1 MSLRFFAIGALAGLA
16 AVTAS
21 SAGAP
26 ARINLH
32 HVAAP
37 GSARLYA
44 VGTRSAA
51 QRQSGTTAKMDS
63 VLADLSRHTALARP
77 DHLLADLHSLSPAAR
92 FAQLSTGG
100 GAYVAIDAT
109 TRGDARALEASL
121 VALGLQHAAVYS
133 NDVGGLLPVSQLAAA
148 AARGEVAS
156 IRAAM
161 SRRRAGPVA
170 LQGDF
175 AQRSWVVRPTLL
187 GTGVTVGV
195 LSDSFDCY
203 AVYAAPG
210 SSVPVSG
217 YEGYAY
223 NGFTADYATDVSTG
237 ALPANVDVL
246 EEPQPSCLSYYAP
259 APAPKDSVYPP
270 FSDEGRAMLQIV
282 HAVAPGAG
290 LAFYTADNSEADFA
304 SGIGKLATAG
314 AKVIADDVGYFDEP
328 FFQDGILAQAVDAV
342 EAQGVA
348 YFSAA
353 GNDGSLAYQNTAPS
367 FPSTSTSG
375 SNAGE
380 HLLNFDRTGATNTTS
395 LPITIPPI
403 PPGDFLAVV
412 VEWDQPYVTGAPSS
426 GGASSGIDLCVTGG
440 TGADTITDYDGNA
453 VSCTGPDAV
462 GSDPYQIMII
472 GNPATASGNTAQQNL
487 NIVVG
492 LAANSKGT
500 IVPARIIVA
509 GEDDGLGSTI
519 NAFATNSA
527 TLQGHPGAAGAAGV
541 GAAFY
546 FQTPACGTTPAVLES
561 FSSQGGAP
569 ILFDAS
575 GTRLAAPVVRQKP
588 DFVGPDGVNAT
599 FLGFTL
605 ASDSPPFPS
614 TGMLSTSISQCQ
626 NDPSYPNFFGTSAA
640 TPHAAGIAA
649 LMLQANSAAT
659 PTEIYQSLRS
669 SALPMST
676 STPNFS
682 SGYGFIQ
689 ADSALVIPTLTLSAP
704 SIELGSTATLTW
716 TSVYA
721 TSCTASASGSG
732 LSANWSGA
740 EATSGSVVLTPTA
753 AGTQSYTLTCT
764 NAFGTTAAGTASL
777 PVYSGTPPAVP
788 TLTLGLPA
796 VAVASSTTL
805 AWSSTSATS
814 CTAAG
819 AWSGALATSGSETI
833 TPTAVGP
840 QTYTLTCSN
849 LGGPSTAASVTL
861 TATAET
867 VVPAAPTLTLGAS
880 SIPADTTTTISWSS
894 YNATSCTASGSTN
907 AISSGWTGVLGP
919 SGQNT
924 VTPVT
929 LGTFTYSL
937 FCTNAAGNSPTT
949 TATLTVVESKDTGG
963 GGAMD
968 LFTLAGLGLLGL
980 WRALATRDSQTSTR
994 SMPPVFARR
1003 T

>member
-1 MSLRFFAIGALAGLA
+1 MSLRFFAIGALAVLG

-21 SAGAP
+21 SAVAP
-26 ARINLH
+26 ARLIDLH
-32 HVAAP
+32 RIAAP

-51 QRQSGTTAKMDS
+51 QRQSGTAAKMDS
-63 VLADLSRHTALARP
+63 VLADLSRHAALARP

-92 FAQLSTGG
+92 FAQLSAGG
-100 GAYVAIDAT
+100 TAYVAIDAT
-109 TRGDARALEASL
+109 TRGEPQALEASL
-121 VALGLQHAAVYS
+121 VALGLQKPAVYS
-133 NDVGGLLPVSQLAAA
+133 NDVGGLLPVSQLGAA
-148 AARGEVAS
+148 AARADVVA

-161 SRRRAGPVA
+161 SRRRAGAVA

-175 AQRSWVVRPTLL
+175 AQHSSAVRTNYPSLL

-210 SSVPVSG
+210 SGVPASG

-223 NGFTADYATDVSTG
+223 NGFSADYATDASTN
-237 ALPANVDVL
+237 ALPSGVDVL
-246 EEPQPSCLSYYAP
+246 EEADCLSYGAP
-259 APAPKDSVYPP
+259 TQTP

-290 LAFYTADNSEADFA
+290 LAFYTAENSEADFA
-304 SGIGKLATAG
+304 SGIGKLAAAG

-328 FFQDGILAQAVDAV
+328 FFQDGLVAQAVDAV

-353 GNDGSLAYQNTAPS
+353 GNDGNSAAPSTQAPTYQNTAPV

-380 HLLNFDRTGATNTTS
+380 HLLNFDRTGATDATS
-395 LPITIPPI
+395 LPITIPALA
-403 PPGDFLAVV
+403 PGDFVAVV
-412 VEWDQPYVTGAPSS
+412 VEWDQPYVTGAPAS
-426 GGASSGIDLCVTGG
+426 GGASSGVDLCITGG
-440 TGADTITDYDGNA
+440 TGADTITDYDGNS
-453 VSCTGPDAV
+453 VSCTGPATV

-472 GNPATASGNTAQQNL
+472 GNPANASGNSAAQNL
-487 NIVVG
+487 NVVVG

-500 IVPARIIVA
+500 VVPGRIVVA
-509 GEDDGLGSTI
+509 VEGDGLDITI
-519 NAFATNSA
+519 NSFATNSP
-527 TLQGHPGAAGAAGV
+527 TLQGHPGAAGAAAV

-546 FQTPACGTTPAVLES
+546 FQSPACGTTPAVLES
-561 FSSQGGAP
+561 FSAQGGAP
-569 ILFDAS
+569 ILFDTS
-575 GTRLAAPVVRQKP
+575 GTRLAAPIVRQKP
-588 DFVGPDGVNAT
+588 DFVGPDGVNDT

-605 ASDSPPFPS
+605 ASGGE
-614 TGMLSTSISQCQ
+614 TGSNGLLTTSISQCQ

-640 TPHAAGIAA
+640 TPHAAAIAA
-649 LMLQANSAAT
+649 LMLQANSATT
-659 PTEIYQSLRS
+659 PTEIYQSLRYG
-669 SALPMST
+669 ALPMSA
-676 STPNFS
+676 SSPNFS

-689 ADSALVIPTLTLSAP
+689 ADTSLVIPTLSLSAP
-704 SIELGSTATLTW
+704 SIALGSTATLTW

-721 TSCTASASGSG
+721 TSCTASGSGSG

-740 EATSGSVVLTPTA
+740 EATGGSVVLTPTA
-753 AGTQSYTLTCT
+753 AGAQTYTLTCT
-764 NAFGTTAAGTASL
+764 NAFGTTAAETASL
-777 PVYSGTPPAVP
+777 QVYSGTPPAVP
-788 TLTLGLPA
+788 TLTLGSPS
-796 VAVASSTTL
+796 VAVGSSTTL
-805 AWSSTSATS
+805 AWSSASATS
-814 CTAAG
+814 CTAGG
-819 AWSGALATSGSETI
+819 AWSGALAASGSETI

-849 LGGPSTAASVTL
+849 LGGPSAAASVTL

-867 VVPAAPTLTLGAS
+867 VVPAAPTLTLGAP

-907 AISSGWTGVLGP
+907 AISSGWTGVLAA
-919 SGQNT
+919 SGQNS

-929 LGTFTYSL
+929 LGTFTYTL

-949 TATLTVVESKDTGG
+949 TATLTVVASKDTGG
-963 GGAMD
+963 GGEMD
-968 LFTLAGLGLLGL
+968 MFTLAGLGLVGL
-980 WRALATRDSQTSTR
+980 WRALA
-994 SMPPVFARR
+994 ARR
-1003 T
+1003 ASAPGAGAARRG